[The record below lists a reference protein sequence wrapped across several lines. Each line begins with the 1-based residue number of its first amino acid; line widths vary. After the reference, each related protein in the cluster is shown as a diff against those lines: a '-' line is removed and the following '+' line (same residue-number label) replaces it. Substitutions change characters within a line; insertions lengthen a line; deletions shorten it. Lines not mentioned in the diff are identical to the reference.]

1 MRLVAPAAIL
11 VTLLSLHTLAADED
25 VPANSTAPAAAKD
38 AGMECTDDTAR
49 STERNFLIATGGY
62 DLVTLIG
69 ACLTFRYL
77 RRSGRGTRFSRPLI
91 ASLAFAV
98 VATALAAWHPFAD
111 QWLAVCM
118 LSPDLLQV
126 LTFSALGPL
135 PRGLV
140 CGGAPTLVVFWLVFG
155 VWSIIS

>member
-1 MRLVAPAAIL
+1 MRFAAAAVIL
-11 VTLLSLHTLAADED
+11 VTLLSLRALAADEA
-25 VPANSTAPAAAKD
+25 VPANSTAPSAVKD
-38 AGMECTDDTAR
+38 AGMDCTDDTAR
-49 STERNFLIATGGY
+49 STERNFLISTGGY
-62 DLVTLIG
+62 DLFALIG
-69 ACLTFRYL
+69 AWLTFRYL

-91 ASLAFAV
+91 ASLAFAI

-126 LTFSALGPL
+126 LTLSGLGPL

-155 VWSIIS
+155 VWSTIS